1 MSQLWTQTLEGTSVA
16 EAQVGWELPM
26 FQACSNPLSYNII
39 NLSPLPC
46 EVGYITIATL

>member
-16 EAQVGWELPM
+16 EAQVGWELSM
-26 FQACSNPLSYNII
+26 FQACSKPLNYNI